1 MKQNARQA
9 RPIEQYYT
17 SYNIGQFGITKSAD
31 KLVFSTNLNGKSNLF
46 EMRLPKTYPMQFSN
60 NNQKSGRVI
69 IDKEERFIITT
80 FDNDGDENYQLYK
93 VPFSGGIPEKLFE
106 TEEGEKHLTYMFTKD
121 NDGLIFTSSKG
132 NPSFMNV
139 CKYTFDSGEIEVL
152 NKGENYSTFF
162 AAKSDDDQLIVLQEF
177 RANTNTRGIILDADG
192 NKHLVT
198 PDDSKVHITQDFHFI
213 GDDKVFFITDYE
225 KDFSY
230 LASFDLKTFEFT
242 EELVIENEELSSIK
256 QDKKNGVLYLVTTKG
271 VQHEFYEMEL
281 KSGDV
286 KVIPKPIDLIH
297 QIEVVDSGDL
307 YILGTSARIPN
318 NIFKYDVKAAE
329 WTQLTENKI
338 LGVETEELID
348 PEVVTYK
355 SFDGLEIEAMLFR
368 AEESVA
374 NGYTLFWPHGG
385 PQAAEMKFFRALF
398 QVALSR
404 GYNVFTPN
412 FRGSTGYGSE
422 FTKMVEGDWGHGPRL
437 DNIAG
442 VEWLESEGIADSEHL
457 FLIGGSYGG
466 YMALLLHGRHS
477 EKFKAVVDIF
487 GVSNLFTFVESV
499 PDHWKPI
506 MKQWVGDPVEDK
518 EKFIEDS
525 PITYLDT
532 MTKPMLIIQGVK
544 DPRVVKEESDQIV
557 EKLQALDRDVEYL
570 VLEDEGHGFSK
581 KENEI
586 KVYTRVFDFL
596 ERHKG

>member
-1 MKQNARQA
+1 MEQKA

-69 IDKEERFIITT
+69 IDKEERFVITS
-80 FDNDGDENYQLYK
+80 FDDDGDENYQLHK
-93 VPFSGGIPEKLFE
+93 VPFNGGIPEKLFE
-106 TEEGEKHLTYMFTKD
+106 TEAGEKHLTYAFTKD
-121 NDGLIFTSSKG
+121 NDGLIFTTSKD

-139 CKYTFDSGEIEVL
+139 CKYTFDSGKIEVL
-152 NKGENYSTFF
+152 NKGRNYSTFF
-162 AAKSDDDQLIVLQEF
+162 AAKSDDDQFIALQEF
-177 RANTNTRGIILDADG
+177 RANTNTRGIILDKDG

-198 PDDSKVHITQDFHFI
+198 PDDSKVHVTSDFHFVD
-213 GDDKVFFITDYE
+213 DDKVYFITDYE

-230 LASFDLKTFEFT
+230 LASFDLKTLEFA
-242 EELVIENEELSSIK
+242 EELVIENEELTSIK

-286 KVIPKPIDLIH
+286 KVIPKPVDLIH
-297 QIEVVDSGDL
+297 QIEIVDNGDL
-307 YILGTSARIPN
+307 YILGTSARIPS
-318 NIFKYDVKAAE
+318 NIFKYDVKEAK

-338 LGVETEELID
+338 LGVETNELVE

-368 AEESVA
+368 ADESVA

-385 PQAAEMKFFRALF
+385 PQAAERNFFRALF

-437 DNIAG
+437 DNLAG

-477 EKFKAVVDIF
+477 DKFKAVVDIF

-499 PDHWKPI
+499 PAHWKPI

-557 EKLQALDRDVEYL
+557 EKLEALGRDVEYL

-581 KENEI
+581 KDNEI
-586 KVYTRVFDFL
+586 KVYTRVFEFL
-596 ERHKG
+596 EKHQG